1 MKKKARSIIH
11 KISIIILVICL
22 AVLGMQLYKIFNT
35 SQQIRYVQHV
45 AGETAKKDD
54 NFYPD
59 WEALR
64 KINPDIIGYLYYP
77 KCNISYPIV
86 RTDNNDY
93 YLTHNFQ
100 KAKDEFGAIFMGYEN
115 NGDFSDRHS
124 IIYGHSVFGW
134 RGGMF
139 TDLKRLTDKQ
149 FFEKNNKFII
159 FTPSKTYRCEVY
171 AFEDTNY
178 NKKTYQLSFMDS
190 YDYLEW
196 TQDIKDQSLYSND
209 DIHIGLHQNTVS
221 LSTCATEDA
230 KEKYIVHA
238 VMKPDSKIKS
248 KDVE

>member
-1 MKKKARSIIH
+1 MKDKIRDIIH
-11 KISIIILVICL
+11 KICIFVLIVCL
-22 AVLGMQLYKIFNT
+22 ALLGTQLYKIFHT
-35 SQQIRYVQHV
+35 DQQIRQVQHI
-45 AGETAKKDD
+45 AGVKFNKDD

-59 WEALR
+59 WEALK

-100 KAKDEFGAIFMGYEN
+100 KAKDDFGAIFMGYETK
-115 NGDFSDRHS
+115 GDFSDRHS
-124 IIYGHSVFGW
+124 IVYGHTIFGW

-139 TDLKRLTDKQ
+139 TDLKRLTDQ
-149 FFEKNNKFII
+149 NFFKKNNKFIV
-159 FTPSKTYRCEVY
+159 FTPEKTYRCEIY

-178 NKKTYQLSFMDS
+178 NEETYRLTFDDS
-190 YDYLEW
+190 YDYLQW
-196 TQDIKDQSLYSND
+196 VKALKSQSLYANE
-209 DIHIGLHQNTVS
+209 DIHIGLHQNTIS
-221 LSTCATEDA
+221 LSTCATEDT
-230 KEKYIVHA
+230 KQKYVVHA